1 MGMEVGVEMVVVE
14 MVVVVLDQLG
24 LGVVEREGHDAA
36 ELLPQ
41 SHSKTHRSLLMNL
54 NHLKVSVMHDACLEQ
69 VP

>member
-1 MGMEVGVEMVVVE
+1 MGMEVGVE

-36 ELLPQ
+36 GLLPQ
-41 SHSKTHRSLLMNL
+41 SHSKTRRSLLMNL
-54 NHLKVSVMHDACLEQ
+54 NHLKVSVMDDACLEQ